1 MFLNETWFQRK
12 SWERIR
18 KWLPKGYV
26 CEVQE
31 VGRRNRKGRTIG
43 GMITGCRE
51 ELKRKG
57 DGERG
62 MGEGLMSGKVCL
74 GEDWWRL
81 TGVYVNND
89 LEGK

>member
-31 VGRRNRKGRTIG
+31 AGRRNRKGR
-43 GMITGCRE
+43 MI
-51 ELKRKG
+51 
-57 DGERG
+57 RG
-62 MGEGLMSGKVCL
+62 YDNGL
-74 GEDWWRL
+74 
-81 TGVYVNND
+81 
-89 LEGK
+89 